1 MKIHCAQLSTNTL
14 YSTERKCAASAHVS
28 LQRLYTISSSR
39 SHLMCKVSTWALTSA
54 ATILSSPSVV
64 QVIRDICSSAL
75 QSAIHLQKDQA
86 LLPWRP
92 FSYVPLVFSVCDS
105 DLFEQSVET
114 HNVTMN
120 KKNLSVHLSLEQHVA
135 RYHRWWEW
143 LRPLVTSI
151 NSIKLAVSN
160 SFQLSLSLFICHLFL
175 ISSVSL
181 SLLITLSLVSDVSYS
196 ILSRSSLI
204 SLLSLFISINHHEH
218 SVWYVCNV
226 FVCCVL
232 RGAGWCCVLWCFVRC
247 EICVVY
253 SFVTPLRLLWLVLSL
268 SLSLSFSLSLIF
280 QQPLQ

>member
-1 MKIHCAQLSTNTL
+1 MFFSSPKRDSSPEGPSSTPMTSVFICTSCVFCLWQWSVRAIGRNTQCDNEQEEPECASVTRT
-14 YSTERKCAASAHVS
+14 TCRK
-28 LQRLYTISSSR
+28 ISS
-39 SHLMCKVSTWALTSA
+39 
-54 ATILSSPSVV
+54 
-64 QVIRDICSSAL
+64 
-75 QSAIHLQKDQA
+75 
-86 LLPWRP
+86 
-92 FSYVPLVFSVCDS
+92 
-105 DLFEQSVET
+105 
-114 HNVTMN
+114 
-120 KKNLSVHLSLEQHVA
+120 
-135 RYHRWWEW
+135 WWEW